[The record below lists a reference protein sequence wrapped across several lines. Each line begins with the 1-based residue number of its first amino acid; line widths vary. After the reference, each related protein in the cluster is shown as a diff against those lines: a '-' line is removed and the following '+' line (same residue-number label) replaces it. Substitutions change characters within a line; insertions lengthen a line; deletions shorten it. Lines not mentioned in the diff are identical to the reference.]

1 MLEEIKYKLKRKLF
15 RQMEAY
21 DITLDELKEK
31 QMKGAEIIDVRNKRE
46 YDESH
51 ILGFLVMGLD
61 KHKAKMAE
69 RRIPENT
76 LFMFTILGGGIGTI
90 AGMYVFHHKTKKMK
104 FKVGMPLI
112 LILEILIFVYFK
124 YVM

>member
-1 MLEEIKYKLKRKLF
+1 MSFTQIAVIYLMVI
-15 RQMEAY
+15 
-21 DITLDELKEK
+21 
-31 QMKGAEIIDVRNKRE
+31 N
-46 YDESH
+46 

-76 LFMFTILGGGIGTI
+76 LFMFTILGGGVGTI

>member
-1 MLEEIKYKLKRKLF
+1 MSFTQIAVIYLIV
-15 RQMEAY
+15 
-21 DITLDELKEK
+21 I
-31 QMKGAEIIDVRNKRE
+31 N
-46 YDESH
+46 

-76 LFMFTILGGGIGTI
+76 LFAFTVLGGGVGTI

-104 FKVGMPLI
+104 FKVGMPLV

-124 YVM
+124 YIM

>member
-1 MLEEIKYKLKRKLF
+1 MSFTQIAVIYLIV
-15 RQMEAY
+15 
-21 DITLDELKEK
+21 I
-31 QMKGAEIIDVRNKRE
+31 N
-46 YDESH
+46 

-69 RRIPENT
+69 RRIPENS

-124 YVM
+124 YIM

>member
-1 MLEEIKYKLKRKLF
+1 MSFTQIAVIYLIV
-15 RQMEAY
+15 
-21 DITLDELKEK
+21 I
-31 QMKGAEIIDVRNKRE
+31 N
-46 YDESH
+46 

-76 LFMFTILGGGIGTI
+76 LFMFTILGGGVGTI

-112 LILEILIFVYFK
+112 LILEILIFVYFR
-124 YVM
+124 YIM

>member
-1 MLEEIKYKLKRKLF
+1 MSFTQIAVIYLIV
-15 RQMEAY
+15 
-21 DITLDELKEK
+21 I
-31 QMKGAEIIDVRNKRE
+31 N
-46 YDESH
+46 

-61 KHKAKMAE
+61 KHKAKMAD

-76 LFMFTILGGGIGTI
+76 LFMFTILGGGVGTI

-112 LILEILIFVYFK
+112 LILNVVFFPPSFSL
-124 YVM
+124 

>member
-1 MLEEIKYKLKRKLF
+1 MSFTQIAVIYLIV
-15 RQMEAY
+15 
-21 DITLDELKEK
+21 I
-31 QMKGAEIIDVRNKRE
+31 N
-46 YDESH
+46 
-51 ILGFLVMGLD
+51 ILGFLIMGLD

-124 YVM
+124 YMM

>member
-1 MLEEIKYKLKRKLF
+1 MSFTQIAVIYLIV
-15 RQMEAY
+15 
-21 DITLDELKEK
+21 I
-31 QMKGAEIIDVRNKRE
+31 N
-46 YDESH
+46 

-90 AGMYVFHHKTKKMK
+90 AGIYVFHHKTKKMK

-124 YVM
+124 YIM

>member
-1 MLEEIKYKLKRKLF
+1 MSFTQIAVIYLIV
-15 RQMEAY
+15 
-21 DITLDELKEK
+21 I
-31 QMKGAEIIDVRNKRE
+31 N
-46 YDESH
+46 

-76 LFMFTILGGGIGTI
+76 LFMFTILGGGIGNI

-124 YVM
+124 YIM

>member
-1 MLEEIKYKLKRKLF
+1 MSFTQIAVIYLIV
-15 RQMEAY
+15 
-21 DITLDELKEK
+21 I
-31 QMKGAEIIDVRNKRE
+31 N
-46 YDESH
+46 

>member
-1 MLEEIKYKLKRKLF
+1 MSFTQIAVIYLIV
-15 RQMEAY
+15 
-21 DITLDELKEK
+21 I
-31 QMKGAEIIDVRNKRE
+31 N
-46 YDESH
+46 
-51 ILGFLVMGLD
+51 ILGFLIMGLD

-124 YVM
+124 YIM

>member
-1 MLEEIKYKLKRKLF
+1 MSFTQIAVIYLIV
-15 RQMEAY
+15 
-21 DITLDELKEK
+21 I
-31 QMKGAEIIDVRNKRE
+31 N
-46 YDESH
+46 

-124 YVM
+124 YMM

>member
-1 MLEEIKYKLKRKLF
+1 MSFTQIAVIYLIV
-15 RQMEAY
+15 
-21 DITLDELKEK
+21 I
-31 QMKGAEIIDVRNKRE
+31 N
-46 YDESH
+46 

-112 LILEILIFVYFK
+112 LILEILIFVYFR
-124 YVM
+124 YIM

>member
-1 MLEEIKYKLKRKLF
+1 MLENNFQIG
-15 RQMEAY
+15 
-21 DITLDELKEK
+21 DILSIRN
-31 QMKGAEIIDVRNKRE
+31 IIIYLIIIN
-46 YDESH
+46 
-51 ILGFLVMGLD
+51 ILGFLIMGLD

-76 LFMFTILGGGIGTI
+76 LFTFTVLGGGVGTI

-112 LILEILIFVYFK
+112 LILEILIFVYFR
-124 YVM
+124 YII

>member
-1 MLEEIKYKLKRKLF
+1 MSFTQI
-15 RQMEAY
+15 A
-21 DITLDELKEK
+21 
-31 QMKGAEIIDVRNKRE
+31 IICLIVIN
-46 YDESH
+46 

-76 LFMFTILGGGIGTI
+76 LFTFTVLGGGVGTI

-124 YVM
+124 YMM